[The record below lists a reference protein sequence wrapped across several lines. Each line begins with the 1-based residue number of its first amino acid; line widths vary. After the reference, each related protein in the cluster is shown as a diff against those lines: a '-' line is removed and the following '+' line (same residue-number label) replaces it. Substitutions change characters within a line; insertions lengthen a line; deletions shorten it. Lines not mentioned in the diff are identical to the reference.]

1 MALRNVLTL
10 NADRAVRS
18 GSTVDLVIRP
28 EVIVPQTEAAGAA
41 AAEKKAHALTTGTPI
56 RVIREP
62 YFGKLGTV
70 TGLPPQPQT
79 VDSGARVRV
88 LTAKLDDGQEVTVPR
103 ANVEIIAG

>member
-1 MALRNVLTL
+1 MNGATQI
-10 NADRAVRS
+10 RA
-18 GSTVDLVIRP
+18 GVIRP

-41 AAEKKAHALTTGTPI
+41 AAEPKAHALTAGTPI

-62 YFGKLGTV
+62 YFGMLGTV

-79 VDSGARVRV
+79 VGSGAKVRV